1 MIYFLDFRGRNQG
14 GPVLPGHLMTVG
26 SNPPRSEDDLRHES
40 VVTFLIHGFNV
51 NRPNGQATLARLAAS
66 LPSASGGALVAV
78 SWPGDSW
85 ANFASYPLEGNDAD
99 DTAAELARFIDRVL
113 LPGTVL
119 SFVSHSLGAR
129 VVMGTIMRVRARHP
143 VNQVCTMAAAIDDF
157 SLAHPRDYG
166 LIAPRV
172 ARIAVLASRKD
183 KVLRLAYPVGDL
195 VQAFLFFRKDRRG
208 GALGYHGPKPS
219 GSHVVP
225 PNVFCVQVPEA
236 PLEVDH
242 GDYFPGGATPNEQQK
257 RAARFADAVLSGID
271 RPTYQ

>member
-1 MIYFLDFRGRNQG
+1 MMYFLDFRARDQG
-14 GPVLPGHLMTVG
+14 GPVLPGRLMTIEG
-26 SNPPRSEDDLRHES
+26 HAPQSEDDLRHES
-40 VVTFLIHGFNV
+40 RMTFLIHGFNV

-66 LPSASGGALVAV
+66 LPTTSVGALVAV

-85 ANFASYPLEGNDAD
+85 AKFASYPLEGNDAD
-99 DTAAELARFIDRVL
+99 DTAAELARFVDRVA
-113 LPGTVL
+113 LPGTLL

-129 VVMGTIMRVRARHP
+129 VVMGTIKRVRGRYP

-157 SLAHPRDYG
+157 SLANPRDYG
-166 LIAPRV
+166 LIAPHV
-172 ARIAVLASRKD
+172 GRIAVLASRKD

-195 VQAFLFFRKDRRG
+195 VQAFLFFRRDRRG

-219 GSHVVP
+219 GSHAVP

-271 RPTYQ
+271 RPPYQ

>member
-14 GPVLPGHLMTVG
+14 GPVLPGHLMPFG
-26 SNPPRSEDDLRHES
+26 ANPARSEDDLRHES
-40 VVTFLIHGFNV
+40 TVTFLIHGFNV
-51 NRPNGQATLARLAAS
+51 NRPNGQATLERLARS

-78 SWPGDSW
+78 LWPGDSW

-113 LPGTVL
+113 QPGTPL

-129 VVMGTIMRVRARHP
+129 VVMGTIKRVVSRYP
-143 VNQVCTMAAAIDDF
+143 VSQVCTMAAAIDDF
-157 SLAHPRDYG
+157 SLSRPRDYG
-166 LIAPRV
+166 PVAPQV
-172 ARIAVLASRKD
+172 GRIAVLASRKD

-208 GALGYHGPKPS
+208 AALGYHGPRPFDT
-219 GSHVVP
+219 HAVP
-225 PNVFCVQVPEA
+225 PNVFHVQVPEA
-236 PLEVDH
+236 PVAVDH
-242 GDYFPGGATPNEQQK
+242 GDYFPGGATPNVQQQ

-271 RPTYQ
+271 HPTYQ